1 MGLGDGVEGARS
13 GGRCKCS
20 LKSFSF
26 YFLRNCLPLTLV
38 RYRFISIGL
47 AISQFL
53 CLSLSLSV
61 CVSLSPSLSLSHMKR
76 EVGIYASEE
85 SNYNNWIKSLATPD
99 CLASYLVNVA
109 SKEYCSICLETA
121 LISEE
126 FGIKTLLIT
135 DLKLWR
141 HTTHMP

>member
-26 YFLRNCLPLTLV
+26 YFLQNCLPLTLV
-38 RYRFISIGL
+38 RYRFISLGL

-61 CVSLSPSLSLSHMKR
+61 CVSLSLSFSLSLSHMKR

-85 SNYNNWIKSLATPD
+85 SNYNN
-99 CLASYLVNVA
+99 
-109 SKEYCSICLETA
+109 
-121 LISEE
+121 
-126 FGIKTLLIT
+126 
-135 DLKLWR
+135 
-141 HTTHMP
+141 